1 MALLQAVILM
11 IYQVQLTALFAYYP
25 EIVSTYICVAKSFLR
40 QPAKKMRCDVCS
52 CYDSVPFDCA
62 SRLVFISI
70 LIGILPIAYN
80 SRRQEIVG

>member
-25 EIVSTYICVAKSFLR
+25 EIVSTYICVENHSFGN
-40 QPAKKMRCDVCS
+40 QPKKMRCDVCS

-62 SRLVFISI
+62 SRLVFI
-70 LIGILPIAYN
+70 LIGILPIAYY
-80 SRRQEIVG
+80 SRRQEIAG